1 MQDNVNIWQNI
12 PMTPLAFHSQPPRQ
26 GLAACLLSACC
37 FLLPGRP
44 AADAPFEWRRV
55 ENNAFRAGEKIEY
68 ELRYGVISAGKS
80 SLEVPDMTHLNGRKV
95 YHIVSH
101 AKTNRTF
108 DKVFKVRDTNESWMD
123 AEALCSLRFT
133 SNLREGGYRKQTQ
146 SDFNHAAATF
156 SYVKAGKDRFDDRN
170 GAIQPFVQDALSAL
184 YYIRAIDLQVGQEYV
199 FSANSDGKN
208 WPMKVIVKG
217 VENVDLKMGTFTCFL
232 LEPVLAGEG
241 IFKSKGKLEV
251 WVTTDKR
258 RIPVR
263 MRSEVAVG
271 SFTVD
276 MKDYSVHGKPLSELK
291 D

>member
-1 MQDNVNIWQNI
+1 MPGLKPIAAGF
-12 PMTPLAFHSQPPRQ
+12 LSAF
-26 GLAACLLSACC
+26 CLL
-37 FLLPGRP
+37 LPARP

-55 ENNAFRAGEKIEY
+55 ENKAFRVGEKIEY

-80 SLEVPDMTHLNGRKV
+80 SLEVHGMAQLNGRQV
-95 YHIVSH
+95 YHLFSH

-123 AEALCSLRFT
+123 AEALCSLRFA

-146 SDFNHAAATF
+146 SDFDHAAATF
-156 SYVKAGKDRFDDRN
+156 SYVKAGKDSFDDRS
-170 GAIQPFVQDALSAL
+170 GPIQPFVQDALSAL
-184 YYIRAIDLQVGQEYV
+184 YYIRAIDLQVGQEHV

-217 VENVDLKMGTFTCFL
+217 AENVDLKMGTFHCLL

-251 WVTTDKR
+251 WVTNDKR
-258 RIPVR
+258 KIPVR

-276 MKDYSVHGKPLSELK
+276 MCDYSVHGKPLSELK